1 MFFIVEILPKNS
13 TSKFKVLLKI
23 GKIKFILEL
32 ATMMKKKSSK
42 TFRKRGILKKIGLGI
57 LGLFAL
63 FILFIGSINIGL
75 WGKIPSKKELSNFQ
89 YQMASEVFT
98 ADSVLIGKYY
108 LYDRQPV
115 AYEDFPEHLIHA
127 LVAIE
132 DERFYEHSGIDI
144 RSLVRV
150 GFKTILL
157 GDNSSGGGSTLTQ
170 QLAKNLYPR
179 KERNKTNI
187 VVNKI
192 KEMIIAKRLEKIFT
206 KDEIITNYLNT
217 VSFGDNTFGIESAA
231 LKFFNTRTKDIS
243 APHAATL
250 VGMLKATYGYNP
262 RIFPEKSLGRRNL
275 VLRAMYNNDFIT
287 EEQVTKFSQE
297 GLDLDYR
304 EFDYNAGTAP
314 YFREEVRKEM
324 LRWIAEQNDGD
335 SDYNIYTSG
344 LKIYTTL
351 NYKMQQL
358 AEEVMI
364 DHMTKLQGSFEKS
377 YCNNAPW
384 LKDKKLMEKIAKRTP
399 LYKRLQ
405 KAGLSHK
412 QIIDSLTNDKQLR
425 TLKSWEGD
433 EEQMASTMDSI
444 QHYTKF
450 LNTGSLAVDPT
461 NGNILVW
468 VGGINF
474 EQYKYDHI
482 SQSKR
487 QVGSTFKPIVYTTAV
502 DQGVSPCTY
511 FSAEEIEYD
520 NLKGWSPSNSGD
532 KDEAYLNYSM
542 EEGLSNSINTI
553 AVKVLEKAG
562 IDNVLQMAKKMGI
575 EGELPKEASI
585 ALGTGELKIIDIA
598 QAYTSYANYGKH
610 IKPNLI
616 KSISNHKDSV
626 LVEFE
631 SKLNEKEAFSKETAQ
646 IMIEMM
652 KSTVNSGTAARLRN
666 TYGLKNDIAGKTGT
680 TQNNKDAWFV
690 ALNPKLVHITWVGLD
705 QHEIGFSNTSIGQ
718 GANAALPL
726 FGLWMKEL
734 NKDKQFDS
742 YTKATFSTPSAAVQE
757 ALNCEPVKRDGFF
770 KRLFKNPNKKKSKKF
785 KG

>member
-1 MFFIVEILPKNS
+1 
-13 TSKFKVLLKI
+13 
-23 GKIKFILEL
+23 
-32 ATMMKKKSSK
+32 MKKKTRKSSK
-42 TFRKRGILKKIGLGI
+42 RQISIRKVIGLGV

-63 FILFIGSINIGL
+63 LILFIASINMGL
-75 WGKIPSKKELSNFQ
+75 WGQIPSKKELSNFQ
-89 YQMASEVFT
+89 YQRASEVFT

-115 AYEDFPEHLIHA
+115 SYQDFPEHLIQA
-127 LVAIE
+127 LIAIE
-132 DERFYEHSGIDI
+132 DERFYEHSGVDL
-144 RSLVRV
+144 RSLLRV
-150 GFKTILL
+150 GFKTVLL

-206 KDEIITNYLNT
+206 KEEIITNYLNT

-243 APHAATL
+243 ATQAATL

-275 VLRAMYNNDFIT
+275 VLRAMYNNDFIS
-287 EEQVTKFSQE
+287 EEQVSKFSQE
-297 GLDLDYR
+297 KLDLDYR
-304 EFDYNAGTAP
+304 DFDYNAGIAP

-324 LRWIAEQNDGD
+324 LNWISKQNKAGIN
-335 SDYNIYTSG
+335 YNIYTSG

-351 NYKMQQL
+351 NYKMQKL
-358 AEEVMI
+358 AEEAMVE
-364 DHMTKLQGSFEKS
+364 HMTKLQHSFEKS
-377 YCNNAPW
+377 YGTNAPW
-384 LKDKKLMEKIAKRTP
+384 LKDKKLMEKIARRTSA
-399 LYKRLQ
+399 YNRLQ
-405 KAGLSHK
+405 KSGLTHE
-412 QIIDSLTNDKQLR
+412 QIIDSLSKDKQKR
-425 TLKSWEGD
+425 IFKSWQSD

-461 NGNILVW
+461 NGDILVW

-487 QVGSTFKPIVYTTAV
+487 QVGSTFKPIVYTTAI

-520 NLKGWSPSNSGD
+520 NLKGWSPSNSGN

-562 IDNVLQMAKKMGI
+562 IENVVDMAKKMGI
-575 EGELPKEASI
+575 EDKLPKEASI
-585 ALGTGELKIIDIA
+585 ALGTGEIKIIDLA
-598 QAYTSYANYGKH
+598 QAYTSYVNNGKH
-610 IKPNLI
+610 VKPKII

-626 LVEFE
+626 LVEFKSE
-631 SKLNEKEAFSKETAQ
+631 LNEKAAFSKKTSE

-652 KSTVNSGTAARLRN
+652 KSTINSGTASRLRN

-690 ALNPKLVHITWVGLD
+690 ALTPKLVHISWVGLD

-734 NKDKQFDS
+734 NKDRDFDT
-742 YTKATFSTPSAAVQE
+742 YTKVNFKKPSLDVQK
-757 ALNCEPVKRDGFF
+757 ALNCAPVKRDGFF
-770 KRLFKNPNKKKSKKF
+770 KRLFKNPNKKKSKDF

>member
-1 MFFIVEILPKNS
+1 
-13 TSKFKVLLKI
+13 
-23 GKIKFILEL
+23 
-32 ATMMKKKSSK
+32 MKKKTRKSSK
-42 TFRKRGILKKIGLGI
+42 RKLSIRKIIGLGI

-63 FILFIGSINIGL
+63 FILFIVSVNIGL

-108 LYDRQPV
+108 LYDRQPITFQ
-115 AYEDFPEHLIHA
+115 DFPEHLIHA

-132 DERFYEHSGIDI
+132 DERFYEHSGVDI

-150 GFKTILL
+150 GFKTVLL

-187 VVNKI
+187 VVNKV

-206 KDEIITNYLNT
+206 KDEILTNYLNT

-231 LKFFNTRTKDIS
+231 LKFFNSRTKDITT
-243 APHAATL
+243 AQAATL

-275 VLRAMYNNDFIT
+275 VLRAMYNNDFIS

-297 GLDLDYR
+297 GLDLNYR
-304 EFDYNAGTAP
+304 EFDYNAGIAP

-324 LRWIAEQNDGD
+324 LNWITEQNEADT
-335 SDYNIYTSG
+335 DYNIYTSG

-351 NYKMQQL
+351 NYKMQKL
-358 AEEVMI
+358 AEEAMVQ
-364 DHMTKLQGSFEKS
+364 HMTILQHSFEKS
-377 YCNNAPW
+377 YGSNAPW
-384 LKDKKLMEKIAKRTP
+384 LKDKKLLEKIAKRTP
-399 LYKRLQ
+399 TYKRLQ
-405 KAGLSHK
+405 KSGLSHQK
-412 QIIDSLTNDKQLR
+412 IIDSLSKNKQKR
-425 TLKSWEGD
+425 TFKSWQAD
-433 EEQMASTMDSI
+433 EEIMASTMDSI

-450 LNTGSLAVDPT
+450 LNTGSLAVDPA
-461 NGNILVW
+461 NGDILVW

-474 EQYKYDHI
+474 ERYKYDHI

-487 QVGSTFKPIVYTTAV
+487 QVGSTFKPIVYTTAI
-502 DQGVSPCTY
+502 DQGISPCTY

-553 AVKVLEKAG
+553 AVKVLGKAG
-562 IDNVLQMAKKMGI
+562 IGNVLQMAKNMGI
-575 EGELPKEASI
+575 EDKLPKEASI
-585 ALGTGELKIIDIA
+585 ALGTGEIKIIDLA
-598 QAYTSYANYGKH
+598 QAYTSYVNNGKY
-610 IKPNLI
+610 IQPNLI

-626 LVEFE
+626 LAEFKP
-631 SKLNEKEAFSKETAQ
+631 KLNEKAAFSKETSQ

-666 TYGLKNDIAGKTGT
+666 TYGLNNDIAGKTGT

-690 ALNPKLVHITWVGLD
+690 ALTPKLVHITWVGLD

-726 FGLWMKEL
+726 FGLWMQEL
-734 NKDKQFDS
+734 NKDTEFDS
-742 YTKATFSTPSAAVQE
+742 YTKSKFPRPSSTVQE
-757 ALNCEPVKRDGFF
+757 ALNCDPVKRDGFF

-785 KG
+785 NG